1 MPRVL
6 SSLAFWTRFGSVGL
20 DLRIS
25 GLPNMRLKLP
35 GARVGRIAF
44 PRLRAGPAAQLPCA
58 RRHFALSLSA
68 IR

>member
-44 PRLRAGPAAQLPCA
+44 PRLRASPTAQLPCA
-58 RRHFALSLSA
+58 PQHFARSLSA